1 MQSFKKSLMSL
12 KGSGSIPIITTESVD
27 DFKTYSNGGMS
38 HGNSTV
44 SVTIE
49 PPASNLG
56 EKDNKDQPE
65 KITWT
70 TMTPQQISI
79 WIDK

>member
-1 MQSFKKSLMSL
+1 M
-12 KGSGSIPIITTESVD
+12 ESVD
-27 DFKTYSNGGMS
+27 DFKPYSNGSGMTNA
-38 HGNSTV
+38 NSQA

-49 PPASNLG
+49 CPLEKEPP
-56 EKDNKDQPE
+56 

>member
-1 MQSFKKSLMSL
+1 MKIRTFLDIKFNLQS
-12 KGSGSIPIITTESVD
+12 SGSIPIITTESVD
-27 DFKTYSNGGMS
+27 DFKPMAYSNGGMS
-38 HGNSTV
+38 NGNSTL

-49 PPASNLG
+49 EPLTH
-56 EKDNKDQPE
+56 KDQKEPP

>member
-1 MQSFKKSLMSL
+1 
-12 KGSGSIPIITTESVD
+12 
-27 DFKTYSNGGMS
+27 MS

-44 SVTIE
+44 SVTIDA
-49 PPASNLG
+49 PHDDDKGST
-56 EKDNKDQPE
+56 DNDRDT

-79 WIDK
+79 WIDKYVLLNF

>member
-1 MQSFKKSLMSL
+1 MS
-12 KGSGSIPIITTESVD
+12 
-27 DFKTYSNGGMS
+27 N
-38 HGNSTV
+38 GNSTI
-44 SVTIE
+44 SVTIDA
-49 PPASNLG
+49 PLN
-56 EKDNKDQPE
+56 EKVHGLHEQKDPQ

>member
-1 MQSFKKSLMSL
+1 MSR
-12 KGSGSIPIITTESVD
+12 GPSAI
-27 DFKTYSNGGMS
+27 
-38 HGNSTV
+38 
-44 SVTIE
+44 SVTIDAPNDDLNHSE
-49 PPASNLG
+49 D
-56 EKDNKDQPE
+56 EKYDKDS